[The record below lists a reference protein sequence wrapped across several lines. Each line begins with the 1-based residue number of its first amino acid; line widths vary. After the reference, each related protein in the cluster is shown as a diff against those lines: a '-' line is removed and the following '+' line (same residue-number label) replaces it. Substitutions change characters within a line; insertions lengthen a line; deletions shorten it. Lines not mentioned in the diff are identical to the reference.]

1 MRAMARPRWSGLR
14 PRRRAGV
21 VAAVTALVAVVYV
34 LRLDRAAGLYVDDAW
49 YIVLAKALWAGE
61 GFRLISSATTPL
73 LPAFPPGFPMILAP
87 VVGVF
92 PDFPDNVTAL
102 KTVSIVAMFGVGIA
116 TYRYLLRAYE
126 APPFVAG
133 AVAVITVLTPAFVF
147 LATSSVMAEA
157 TFTLAQL
164 GFALAVEGASRR
176 SDQPSIRD
184 AAVCGVIAGVTLLIR
199 LAGIA
204 TIAAGVLYL
213 ARRRGWRTA
222 AVCAAIAA
230 ACYAPWALY
239 AAANRAPLE
248 ERAGHGGSIAYGY
261 AELVLMRHGGEPG
274 SGRVTPREI
283 PSRILFNVM
292 NIFGRDAGA
301 FVFPAAY
308 RGADESGQEV
318 FLLSGET
325 GLRATGMGSGSLVT
339 TISLAVSGVV
349 LIGFAHRARRRATV
363 AEYITSLTIAMVV
376 LVPARTFRYILPL
389 APFILF
395 YFFCGIETL
404 AAWVRRAATGGFGSP
419 FRVAATSVLALLVME
434 HGQYIQLARYGP
446 QPAWLRDY
454 EEAKRVTDWINA
466 NVHDRHPIASSNP
479 GLIYLATGRHT
490 VALSNPRTHLEEW
503 QHIGVGYAVALHVA
517 EQPPRSLNFEPLYE
531 SPRLKLWV
539 TKLPARPDR
548 K

>member
-1 MRAMARPRWSGLR
+1 M
-14 PRRRAGV
+14 RRAGV
-21 VAAVTALVAVVYV
+21 VAAVTALVAVVYA
-34 LRLDRAAGLYVDDAW
+34 LRLDPAAGLYVDDAW
-49 YIVLAKALWAGE
+49 YIVLARALWEGE

-102 KTVSIVAMFGVGIA
+102 KMVSIVAMFGVGIA
-116 TYRYLLRAYE
+116 TYHYLLRSYD

-164 GFALAVEGASRR
+164 GFALAVDGASRGR
-176 SDQPSIRD
+176 DESPVRD

-204 TIAAGVLYL
+204 TIAAGVLFL

-230 ACYAPWALY
+230 ACYAPWAAY
-239 AAANRAPLE
+239 AAANRAPLA

-274 SGRVTPREI
+274 SGRVTPREV
-283 PSRILFNVM
+283 PGRVLFNVI
-292 NIFGRDAGA
+292 NILGRDAGA

-318 FLLSGET
+318 FVLSGET
-325 GLRATGMGSGSLVT
+325 GLRATGMGTGSLVVA
-339 TISLAVSGVV
+339 ISLAVSAVV
-349 LIGFAHRARRRATV
+349 LIGFARRLRQRATV
-363 AEYITSLTIAMVV
+363 AEYITALTIAMVV

-389 APFILF
+389 APFMLF
-395 YFFCGIETL
+395 YFFCGIETI
-404 AAWVRRAATGGFGSP
+404 AAWVRPASLDAFGSP
-419 FRVAATSVLALLVME
+419 FRVAAASVLALMAIE
-434 HGQYIQLARYGP
+434 HVQYIQLARNGP
-446 QPAWLRDY
+446 PPAWLRDY
-454 EEAKRVTDWINA
+454 EEAKHVTDWINA
-466 NVHDRHPIASSNP
+466 NVHDRNPIASSNP
-479 GLIYLATGRHT
+479 GLIYLTTGRKT

-503 QHIGVGYAVALHVA
+503 QQIGVGYAVALHVA
-517 EQPPRSLNFEPLYE
+517 ERPPRSVNFEPLYE

-539 TKLPARPDR
+539 MKVPARPDR

>member
-1 MRAMARPRWSGLR
+1 M
-14 PRRRAGV
+14 
-21 VAAVTALVAVVYV
+21 VAAVTGLVAPVYL

-92 PDFPDNVTAL
+92 PNFPDNVTAL
-102 KTVSIVAMFGVGIA
+102 KMVSIAAMFGVGIA
-116 TYRYLLRAYE
+116 AYRYLLRACE
-126 APPFVAG
+126 APPLVAG
-133 AVAVITVLTPAFVF
+133 AVAAITVLTPAFVF

-164 GFALAVEGASRR
+164 GFALAVDAVSRR
-176 SDQPSIRD
+176 REQPSLRHVIG
-184 AAVCGVIAGVTLLIR
+184 CGVIAGVTLLVR

-222 AVCAAIAA
+222 AVCAAVAA
-230 ACYAPWALY
+230 ACYAPWAAY

-248 ERAGHGGSIAYGY
+248 QRAGHGGSIAYGY

-283 PSRILFNVM
+283 PSRVLFNVI

-308 RGADESGQEV
+308 RGPDESGQEV
-318 FLLSGET
+318 FVLSGET
-325 GLRATGMGSGSLVT
+325 GLRATGMGTGSLVV
-339 TISLAVSGVV
+339 TISVAVSAVA
-349 LIGFAHRARRRATV
+349 LIGFARRVRKRATV

-395 YFFCGIETL
+395 YFFCGIETI
-404 AAWVRRAATGGFGSP
+404 AAWVRRGASPGVFGFGPP
-419 FRVAATSVLALLVME
+419 FRVAAASVLALLVIE
-434 HGQYIQLARYGP
+434 HVQYIQLARNGP
-446 QPAWLRDY
+446 PPAWLRDY
-454 EEAKRVTDWINA
+454 EEARHVTDWINA
-466 NVHDRHPIASSNP
+466 NLHDRTPIASSNP
-479 GLIYLATGRHT
+479 GLIYLTTGRKT

-503 QHIGVGYAVALHVA
+503 QQIGVGYAVALHVA
-517 EQPPRSLNFEPLYE
+517 EIPPRSLNFEPLYE

-539 TKLPARPDR
+539 MKLPARLDR